1 MKKKIMI
8 IGMMLLLILTNC
20 ITVYGATTSSVIL
33 QANKTEI
40 KAGETFDVVVKVKSP
55 DGINGIDTTYTYD
68 TEKLELVN
76 AFLTDDTILV
86 DISMGTAG
94 LISLMGIAPTVSDI
108 DTNVYTLTFKVKDG
122 VAANSTAT
130 VSLGQTYLSTFA
142 QSDSEHTIPEQS
154 ITIKVI
160 EQTTPPAGSDTE
172 CEHTYGN
179 YTDDKDGKHSATCS
193 KCGEK
198 YTEAHTYKDGAC
210 SVCSAKENVETKCEH
225 TYGNYTDNGDGKHS
239 ATCSKCGEKHTEDH
253 TYKDGACSVC
263 GAKENVETKCEHTY
277 GNYTDN
283 GDGKHSATCSKCG
296 EKHTEDHTY
305 KDGVC
310 SACGVKQSINSGKD
324 DTADKEYPKAGIN
337 LVLMVSIV
345 AVVIVAVAMYKKNQ
359 KYKDII

>member
-1 MKKKIMI
+1 MKKKIMM

-20 ITVYGATTSSVIL
+20 ITVYGATTSNVKL
-33 QANKTEI
+33 QSDKTEV
-40 KAGETFDVVVKVKSP
+40 KAGETFTVVVKAESP
-55 DGINGIDTTYTYD
+55 DGINGIDTIYTYD
-68 TEKLELVN
+68 TEKLELEKS
-76 AFLTDDTILV
+76 AITDTNFVDLSGGVAGTI
-86 DISMGTAG
+86 T
-94 LISLMGIAPTVSDI
+94 LMGNVATVT
-108 DTNVYTLTFKVKDG
+108 DTNIYTLTFKVKDG

-160 EQTTPPAGSDTE
+160 EKTTPPAGSDTE

-210 SVCSAKENVETKCEH
+210 SVCS
-225 TYGNYTDNGDGKHS
+225 
-239 ATCSKCGEKHTEDH
+239 
-253 TYKDGACSVC
+253 
-263 GAKENVETKCEHTY
+263 AKENVETKCEHTY